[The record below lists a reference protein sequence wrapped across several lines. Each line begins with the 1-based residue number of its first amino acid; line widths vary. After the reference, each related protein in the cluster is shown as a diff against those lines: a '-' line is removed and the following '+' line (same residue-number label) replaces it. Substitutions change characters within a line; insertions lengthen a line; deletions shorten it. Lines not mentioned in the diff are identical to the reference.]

1 MVKIH
6 KIYHN
11 ENEID
16 KQSIHDL
23 VLKMSGLLYGEGTLE
38 AVHALCFTIGRL
50 GNRFFDLDLK
60 DKEDK
65 FIENT
70 VSLIRLSIKEFRDIE
85 GGEQQDENKN
95 RDINIG
101 VVGE

>member
-6 KIYHN
+6 KINHN

-16 KQSIHDL
+16 KQRVHDL
-23 VLKMSGLLYGEGTLE
+23 VQKISGLVYGEGTLE

-50 GNRFFDLDLK
+50 GNLFFDLK
-60 DKEDK
+60 DREDK

-70 VSLIRLSIKEFRDIE
+70 TTLIRSSIKEFRKIE
-85 GGEQQDENKN
+85 GKE
-95 RDINIG
+95 
-101 VVGE
+101 